1 MLKRLFVSVFAAL
14 SVVGHGSPINWN
26 KRQTGWTL
34 NSIGYNAG
42 LNALQKLF
50 GKRMVK
56 RGGMTN
62 EEEMDELS
70 ELEQILSDYLNSPA
84 FHNNGITFE

>member
-1 MLKRLFVSVFAAL
+1 MLKKLFVSVMAAL
-14 SVVGHGSPINWN
+14 LVVGHGSPINWN

-56 RGGMTN
+56 RGTSH
-62 EEEMDELS
+62 EEMLQDDSAELL
-70 ELEQILSDYLNSPA
+70 ELERILSDYLNSPA
-84 FHNNGITFE
+84 FNYK